1 MEIILLEKL
10 PNLGALGDVVNV
22 KSGNARNYLIPQ
34 GKALI
39 ANVAGNVMDYGGSV
53 VGHELIITGNYSQ
66 AALKFR
72 AGGRAETVANIPA
85 AASF

>member
-1 MEIILLEKL
+1 MERE
-10 PNLGALGDVVNV
+10 
-22 KSGNARNYLIPQ
+22 RNERIEQEREAAFQAELAQLAGRYA